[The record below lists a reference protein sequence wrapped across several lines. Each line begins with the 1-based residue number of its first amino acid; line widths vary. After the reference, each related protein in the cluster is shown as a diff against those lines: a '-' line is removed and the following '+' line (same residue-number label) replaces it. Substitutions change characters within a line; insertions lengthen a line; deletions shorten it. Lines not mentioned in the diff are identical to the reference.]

1 MELSYHTE
9 SSDSDQ
15 ESDRHEHEPKYVH
28 MG

>member
-15 ESDRHEHEPKYVH
+15 ETDRLEHEPKYIH